1 MPKGRKKRRDR
12 GATAGG
18 ESAKFKKITYHA
30 MCRTSFEGN
39 EVFSTLLALYPS
51 SLSLSLS
58 PLHFSVIP
66 PTLLKN
72 THTHLSTDSAS
83 PDEDS
88 ESVCSS
94 QDGAG
99 SVMSEDGMGVVMG
112 GVEEEVLDV
121 DVEFQLGEYIDQLS
135 DKK

>member
-1 MPKGRKKRRDR
+1 M
-12 GATAGG
+12 
-18 ESAKFKKITYHA
+18 
-30 MCRTSFEGN
+30 
-39 EVFSTLLALYPS
+39 
-51 SLSLSLS
+51 
-58 PLHFSVIP
+58 
-66 PTLLKN
+66 
-72 THTHLSTDSAS
+72 
-83 PDEDS
+83 
-88 ESVCSS
+88 CSS